1 MEVTQLLA
9 IGLAA
14 VLVLIV
20 GMYWRLRN
28 TTWAARPPIIVG
40 DPDVTRRLIFD
51 HADAFSNHPLFP
63 LGIDLDAGHPKT
75 TSITSAPY
83 GPFWRAIRRNLT
95 VNILHPSRVAELL
108 VPLQRDAVDA
118 LVADVSSAAARDT
131 VVGVR
136 DAVYAAV
143 FSTVA
148 RLCFGEDVGDHHDVR
163 SMQKMLHDFF
173 HDEVGAFD
181 LLTSRWARLVHRGK
195 WRHLLSTRS
204 WLGDAFGPVIASRR
218 LSRGSRSNNDGG
230 GMARSYLDSLLDV
243 RVPGNFDDPGESS
256 NEAPRGLR
264 DDEIIKLVW
273 EFLGASTEAVVAI
286 IEWTMAHLV
295 AKPEVQEKLYLEL
308 TAGDHQNG
316 QVSDERLR
324 DTPYL
329 RAVVLETLRLH
340 PPLPMLIRDV
350 GPDGAAAAGI
360 PTPPNGTVARF
371 MFNAEVIGRDPK
383 VWSDPEEFRPERF
396 ISGGEAE
403 NLSLVPGPKEI
414 KMVPFGA
421 GRRHCPGAGLSM
433 VHIGAIVAALVREFE
448 WAPPEDGGGVDLTD
462 STALFVKVMASPLRA
477 RVTPRVS
484 QS

>member
-14 VLVLIV
+14 VLVSIV
-20 GMYWRLRN
+20 AIYWRLRN

-63 LGIDLDAGHPKT
+63 LGIDLDAGHRKT

-108 VPLQRDAVDA
+108 VPLQRNAVDA

-131 VVGVR
+131 VIGVR

-143 FSTVA
+143 FATVA

-163 SMQKMLHDFF
+163 SMQKLLHDFF
-173 HDEVGAFD
+173 HDEVGPFD
-181 LLTSRWARLVHRGK
+181 LLTS
-195 WRHLLSTRS
+195 
-204 WLGDAFGPVIASRR
+204 
-218 LSRGSRSNNDGG
+218 
-230 GMARSYLDSLLDV
+230 
-243 RVPGNFDDPGESS
+243 SS
-256 NEAPRGLR
+256 NEAPRELR
-264 DDEIIKLVW
+264 DDEIVKLVW

-316 QVSDERLR
+316 QLSDERLR

-329 RAVVLETLRLH
+329 SAVVLETLRLH

-396 ISGGEAE
+396 IAGGEAE

-448 WAPPEDGGGVDLTD
+448 WAPPEDKGGVDLTD
-462 STALFVKVMASPLRA
+462 STALFVKVMASPLKA